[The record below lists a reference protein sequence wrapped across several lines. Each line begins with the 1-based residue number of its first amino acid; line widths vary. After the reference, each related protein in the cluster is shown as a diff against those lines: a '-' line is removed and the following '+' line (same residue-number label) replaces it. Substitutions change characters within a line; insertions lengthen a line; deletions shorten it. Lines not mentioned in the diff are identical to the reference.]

1 MNTLV
6 KDLKQKATEIGWKYA
21 ILCTLIIGLQIVVS
35 LILNQAT
42 PDLVEQ
48 YPAELTFLLV
58 IPSVDVVGFPL
69 LYLLTLK
76 MPKTCPKQHKMSIG
90 QLICCIMIG
99 AAICGIGA
107 LIGNPIH
114 QALTLPFGVDAES
127 MNQLATLMIECN
139 PWIRIIAVGILA
151 PIFVEL
157 IFRKFLID
165 RVIKHGELASIL
177 MSGLMF
183 GLFHGNFQQF
193 FFATGLGLFFAF
205 IYVRTGKIWY
215 TMLFHMIINMSTS
228 VISVSL
234 LGPFLKASENLTNL
248 EGLAEEEMV
257 AVVMQELPGTVPYM
271 LWMLCLGICALVG
284 VILLICK
291 RKEFKLHSMEGIS
304 NKEMASAA
312 LKNWGMLLFYL
323 CGLCLFLYNYLPNI
337 ISYFVS
343 K

>member
-127 MNQLATLMIECN
+127 MNQLATLMIESN

-151 PIFVEL
+151 PIFAEL

-234 LGPFLKASENLTNL
+234 L
-248 EGLAEEEMV
+248 